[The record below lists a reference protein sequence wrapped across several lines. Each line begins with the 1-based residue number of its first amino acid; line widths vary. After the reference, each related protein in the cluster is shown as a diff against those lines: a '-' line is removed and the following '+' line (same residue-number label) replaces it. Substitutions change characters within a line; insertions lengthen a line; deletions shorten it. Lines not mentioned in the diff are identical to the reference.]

1 MVRPGVSST
10 PPALAFAYVAMA
22 ANPKTAATITLDQC
36 SARPVAAERPSTQAW
51 TKSRNATMAIKAAAD
66 IQMPARIPSSRLCVT
81 SAFASLNSFC
91 IRSPRS
97 DTTLDRASG
106 KDWFIGSGMALLEA
120 AVMRIGRLDWRRRN
134 RLGILECQERKETG
148 QACHAENERRLT
160 SRIIRCSF
168 GKLIDG
174 LIFHP

>member
-22 ANPKTAATITLDQC
+22 GNPKTAATITLDQC

-81 SAFASLNSFC
+81 SAFASRNSFC

-97 DTTLDRASG
+97 DTTLERATG
-106 KDWFIGSGMALLEA
+106 KDWFIGSAMALIEA
-120 AVMRIGRLDWRRRN
+120 GVMQIGGLDRRRRN
-134 RLGILECQERKETG
+134 GLGILECPERKERS
-148 QACHAENERRLT
+148 EERRV
-160 SRIIRCSF
+160 
-168 GKLIDG
+168 G
-174 LIFHP
+174 